1 MVDDLGGCNTS
12 EVFPNSIKATI
23 PATKTRVITAGVL
36 VTALLVILSIAS
48 FYPKLK
54 WIIPTVALLV
64 TTIATFEIVCFV
76 SASSIQPKAS
86 VIIIIIAS
94 LFLPVFAG
102 VVLFKDGSVVR
113 LEKLIFPLLIAELN
127 AILLFE
133 LVWQSRKQILPTLMH
148 LEYEITALLLGGGG
162 VALMVLSEVPRLFCF
177 LLFVVA
183 SNDVAAYF
191 IGRRWGQSRLAP
203 VISPKKTIEGSLGG
217 LFSGIVSAFL
227 YYTVLQNV
235 FGINL
240 IKDGVIY
247 IFGAA
252 ILIGIASQG
261 GDLAKSLIK
270 RRYNV
275 KDSSRLLPG
284 HGGVLDRCDGIF
296 AGALMVLCLM
306 SFGWL

>member
-1 MVDDLGGCNTS
+1 
-12 EVFPNSIKATI
+12 
-23 PATKTRVITAGVL
+23 
-36 VTALLVILSIAS
+36 
-48 FYPKLK
+48 
-54 WIIPTVALLV
+54 
-64 TTIATFEIVCFV
+64 
-76 SASSIQPKAS
+76 
-86 VIIIIIAS
+86 
-94 LFLPVFAG
+94 
-102 VVLFKDGSVVR
+102 
-113 LEKLIFPLLIAELN
+113 
-127 AILLFE
+127 
-133 LVWQSRKQILPTLMH
+133 
-148 LEYEITALLLGGGG
+148 
-162 VALMVLSEVPRLFCF
+162 
-177 LLFVVA
+177 
-183 SNDVAAYF
+183 
-191 IGRRWGQSRLAP
+191 
-203 VISPKKTIEGSLGG
+203 
-217 LFSGIVSAFL
+217 
-227 YYTVLQNV
+227 VLQNV